1 MSLASRSFSNQKSF
15 AAVVLVFLLIV
26 LGCDGATRVTGNIT
40 DEDGKPIADALIV
53 LEVDGRKDERRS
65 NAAGFYEVGL
75 THAPFKSKA
84 KLSVSKTGY
93 QSFEQEFESQLE
105 IGRERDIIL
114 LKN

>member
-1 MSLASRSFSNQKSF
+1 MSRAFRSSDRKKSF
-15 AAVVLVFLLIV
+15 AAVILVFPFIT
-26 LGCDGATRVTGNIT
+26 LGCDGATSVTGNIM
-40 DEDGKPIADALIV
+40 DEDGKPVAVAV
-53 LEVDGRKDERRS
+53 VMLEVDGRKEERRS
-65 NAAGFYEVGL
+65 NAAGYYEIGL

-84 KLSVSKTGY
+84 KPAVSKTGY